1 MTIRCPPHTLKKF
14 YQFFTGPSK
23 STSSKKWWVLYTTF
37 LEGGTFCWDGT
48 LAINMN
54 VLHLISAVELRTA
67 PGSRREVSHNLPLHV
82 THRTILNSEL
92 LIGLNF
98 IWRFSQLVT
107 WVQFHFS
114 MPHSSSSLVQC
125 GPGWFCNYGKKH
137 KLYVNAWSSST
148 GPGNKSWFGQS
159 WMRAN
164 NWLIKHLM

>member
-1 MTIRCPPHTLKKF
+1 MLPWHSISTVLATSILKHKIICIVFFWIRILF
-14 YQFFTGPSK
+14 YPVKLHGGGKLAGPSK
-23 STSSKKWWVLYTTF
+23 STSSKKWWVSYTTF

-98 IWRFSQLVT
+98 YLEVFSVSYLGT
-107 WVQFHFS
+107 SSLFHATFFKF
-114 MPHSSSSLVQC
+114 SSSVLTRVILQL
-125 GPGWFCNYGKKH
+125 WKKAQA
-137 KLYVNAWSSST
+137 LCEC
-148 GPGNKSWFGQS
+148 
-159 WMRAN
+159 
-164 NWLIKHLM
+164 LI